1 MGDWASLCLGG
12 LTMLEFQ
19 TKESQRWSET
29 IQKHYTDLAGRT
41 KNVEAAKTVVVV
53 TDSPY
58 GAKGDGVQDD
68 TKAIQ
73 AAVNDVN
80 KTGGGIVFIPATET
94 FYNLTSPIYVRS
106 GVMLMGE
113 GQKSHLK
120 NTRPQ
125 QRRPPDQAVLLFGN
139 YRPRTFT
146 ELDYRPVEPYQAGAT
161 TVVLRRANDS
171 TDFQEGQVVLLRS
184 QGYVGGRGGVQRP
197 ELNIMNRVVSV
208 QGNELTL
215 SYPIKTAHQPAY
227 IVPAD
232 RFPKDAPDSVTHD
245 LLGEPQFVCDRGGA
259 YNLGIESVGR
269 TWTAQWGWFEG
280 YLGNIWISKS
290 RNLVYGNGA
299 SHCLIENIYG
309 YFANKAIETALFSHE
324 TVIRNIY
331 ATAFHDEEKPANVL
345 VKFGEGC
352 SDLLVENVKID
363 AKDYTGDAVILFAN
377 CYRCIVSNVTAF
389 APGVK
394 VAAVDFRAVE
404 EGGEEAPPPDYTVAL
419 GEPKAPTTV
428 GNQVVNS
435 QFYVEQANQFVR
447 FNLKGGV
454 LEDNLV
460 TASRFVGEVKQNP
473 VGQTAGAASGQAR
486 AVQARANANAGG
498 GNGQAGAGRNRQ
510 VDGGEVGPR
519 GQANGRNRAAG
530 RNQPPRNQAG
540 QNQAGRN
547 PNRAG
552 QRGRP
557 AQVEEPGLLEQVRD
571 FALDVLGVEHSQDDT
586 PNRDTRVPGA
596 KVPGENRPGTRAA
609 ASETQGNNAQ
619 GNDVQGNNAV
629 DNSELQNRSFN
640 DAELRSIESLRQEIV
655 QARQAG

>member
-1 MGDWASLCLGG
+1 
-12 LTMLEFQ
+12 MLEFQ
-19 TKESQRWSET
+19 NKESQRWSQT

-41 KNVEAAKTVVVV
+41 KIAEAAKTVVVV
-53 TDSPY
+53 TDPPY
-58 GAKGDGVQDD
+58 GAKGDGAQDD

-73 AAVNDVN
+73 TAVDDVN
-80 KTGGGIVFIPATET
+80 KLGGGIVFIPATET
-94 FYNLTSPIYVRS
+94 FYNTTSPIYVRS
-106 GVMLMGE
+106 GVVLMGE

-161 TVVLRRANDS
+161 TVVLSRANDTS
-171 TDFQEGQVVLLRS
+171 DFQEGQVVLMRS
-184 QGYVGGRGGVQRP
+184 QGFVGGRGGVQRP
-197 ELNIMNRVVSV
+197 ELNIMNRVLSV
-208 QGNELTL
+208 RGNELTL

-227 IVPAD
+227 IVPAN
-232 RFPKDAPDSVTHD
+232 RFPKDAPDSVRHD

-299 SHCLIENIYG
+299 SHCVIENIYG

-324 TVIRNIY
+324 TIIRNVY

-363 AKDYTGDAVILFAN
+363 ANDYTGDAVILFAN
-377 CYRCIVSNVTAF
+377 CYRCVVSNVTAY

-404 EGGEEAPPPDYTVAL
+404 EDGGETAPPDYTVAL
-419 GEPKAPTTV
+419 GEPKAPTTI
-428 GNQVVNS
+428 GNQVLDS

-460 TASRFVGEVKQNP
+460 TASSFVGEVKQKP
-473 VGQTAGAASGQAR
+473 VGQAAGATGQAR
-486 AVQARANANAGG
+486 AGQGRRANA

-510 VDGGEVGPR
+510 AGGEVGPR
-519 GQANGRNRAAG
+519 GRAAG
-530 RNQPPRNQAG
+530 RNQGVQNQRVRNQAG
-540 QNQAGRN
+540 QSQAGQNQTRRN
-547 PNRAG
+547 PNRAA
-552 QRGRP
+552 QQGRP
-557 AQVEEPGLLEQVRD
+557 AQAEEPGLLEQVRD
-571 FALDVLGVEHSQDDT
+571 FALDVLGVENSQNDT
-586 PNRDTRVPGA
+586 PSR
-596 KVPGENRPGTRAA
+596 GTRA
-609 ASETQGNNAQ
+609 ETRARAETGTRATATEA
-619 GNDVQGNNAV
+619 QGNNAV
-629 DNSELQNRSFN
+629 ANSELQNRSFN
-640 DAELRSIESLRQEIV
+640 DAELKRIESLRQEIV
-655 QARQAG
+655 RARQAG